1 MGIKNLNRFLRTECK
16 DSIKLV
22 SLKELSGKKIVI
34 DISIYLFKYAADNC
48 LIENIYLMLSI
59 FRYYHIIPIFI
70 FDGKTPNEKKE
81 LIQKRKEDKLE
92 AENEYKILKNKL
104 EEKNELDEIEKQE
117 IINNM
122 DLLKRK
128 FVNISKTDFD
138 NVKKLIIAYG
148 AVYYDAPGEADELCA
163 LLTIKGK
170 VWACLSEDMDMFVYG
185 CPRVIRYLS
194 LLNHTMVLYEQKGIL
209 ENLGVTQK
217 ELREICVISGT
228 DYNIYN
234 NKNNCN
240 SRCVP
245 TLYNTLKHF
254 KKYKKSYKSD
264 KGISD
269 KQESDKGVNDNKNDI
284 EFYDW
289 LSTQDINQDPSLL
302 KTIYNKFD
310 INILINNINY
320 DNIKIIN
327 GPIQKLKIKE
337 ILKADGF
344 YFP

>member
-59 FRYYHIIPIFI
+59 FRYYQIIPIFI

-128 FVNISKTDFD
+128 FVNISKMDFD
-138 NVKKLIIAYG
+138 NVKKMIIAYG
-148 AVYYDAPGEADELCA
+148 ATYYDAPGEADELCA

-209 ENLGVTQK
+209 ENLGLTQK

-234 NKNNCN
+234 NENN
-240 SRCVP
+240 SRGSP
-245 TLYNTLKHF
+245 TLYNTLKYF
-254 KKYKKSYKSD
+254 KKYKKCEKSENNE
-264 KGISD
+264 K
-269 KQESDKGVNDNKNDI
+269 KET

-289 LSTQDINQDPSLL
+289 LIEKTNYIEDYDLL
-302 KTIYNKFD
+302 KR
-310 INILINNINY
+310 INEIFNLNY
-320 DNIKIIN
+320 TYEETKNFEKIKITN
-327 GPIQKLKIKE
+327 GQIIYSEIKE
-337 ILKADGF
+337 ILKKDGF
-344 YFP
+344 IFPLKE

>member
-48 LIENIYLMLSI
+48 LIENVYLMLSI
-59 FRYYHIIPIFI
+59 FRYYQIIPIFI

-138 NVKKLIIAYG
+138 NVKKLINAYG

-185 CPRVIRYLS
+185 CHRVIRYLS

-234 NKNNCN
+234 NENN
-240 SRCVP
+240 SRCIP
-245 TLYNTLKHF
+245 TLYNTLKYF
-254 KKYKKSYKSD
+254 KKYKRSEKEERNENNEK
-264 KGISD
+264 K
-269 KQESDKGVNDNKNDI
+269 EI

-289 LSTQDINQDPSLL
+289 LLEKTNYIQDYELL
-302 KTIYNKFD
+302 KRINGIFD
-310 INILINNINY
+310 LNY
-320 DNIKIIN
+320 TNEQVKNFEKIKITN
-327 GPIQKLKIKE
+327 GQIIYSDIKE
-337 ILKADGF
+337 ILKKDGF
-344 YFP
+344 IFPLKE